1 MFTYDLLLPWI
12 ALALV
17 LLPLL
22 YVQRWIHKHLFGIG
36 YLTSREKHAATLF
49 YYLFLLPG
57 VFLHEFSH
65 YMVAGIFGVHS
76 TRFTFFPEAQE
87 DGSLEM
93 GFVELEEVKNP
104 VYAAFIGIAPL
115 ITGML
120 AVVWIS
126 NTRLNLPAFFVS
138 IQNASDLGQIGTA
151 VQHLF
156 SQADFLLWTYLLF
169 AIANAMMPSAE
180 DRRGWWVV
188 LVAAGL
194 FLAFMAIFGFANVV
208 VGWLQGPIAQAL
220 YSLSAVFGTVLI
232 LDAIGA
238 VVIWAVE
245 KGLERATGHKVEYRP
260 ALAAGGAA
268 GAKALPK
275 PSNFHT
281 VFDLNLPIPP
291 APGKATAKAPAKL
304 APGDRPATP
313 KGLPASTSKVPAPIT
328 AGAAAKPAPKPTP
341 FGTAPTGSKPA
352 SAPASKPV
360 SGPPALRPSTAPTP
374 GKSNLP
380 APSSAKPPA
389 VANRPGGKGK
399 DEDVV
404 DAEVID
410 EDEPRYE
417 DDEGTA

>member
-1 MFTYDLLLPWI
+1 MFTYDLLIPWI
-12 ALALV
+12 TLALA

-93 GFVELEEVKNP
+93 GFIELEEVKNP
-104 VYAAFIGIAPL
+104 IYAAFIGIAPL
-115 ITGML
+115 LSGMA

-126 NTRLNLPAFFVS
+126 NTRLNLPTFFASV
-138 IQNASDLGQIGTA
+138 QNASLDQVATA
-151 VQHLF
+151 VQHLVG
-156 SQADFLLWTYLLF
+156 QPDFLLWTYLLF
-169 AIANAMMPSAE
+169 AIANAMMPSGE

-194 FLAFMAIFGFANVV
+194 FLLFLTIAGFSKVV
-208 VGWLQGPIAQAL
+208 VGWLQGPISQAL
-220 YSLSAVFGTVLI
+220 YSLTAVFGTVLA
-232 LDAIGA
+232 LDTVGA
-238 VVIWAVE
+238 VFIWAAE

-260 ALAAGGAA
+260 ALAAGAT
-268 GAKALPK
+268 KALPK
-275 PSNFHT
+275 PSNLRT

-291 APGKATAKAPAKL
+291 PPGKSTAKAPAKL
-304 APGDRPATP
+304 PAGDRPATP
-313 KGLPASTSKVPAPIT
+313 KGLPSSTSKLPV
-328 AGAAAKPAPKPTP
+328 AAATAAPKPAP
-341 FGTAPTGSKPA
+341 FGAAPGGSGNRPVGGVPA
-352 SAPASKPV
+352 V
-360 SGPPALRPSTAPTP
+360 RPSQGTSPQPART
-374 GKSNLP
+374 NLP
-380 APSSAKPPA
+380 APTGAKPPA
-389 VANRPGGKGK
+389 VAGRPGGRGK
-399 DEDVV
+399 DEDIV

-410 EDEPRYE
+410 EDEDDNETHYD
-417 DDEGTA
+417 DDEGSA